1 MRKAAVMIG
10 FGAFFLTMALLMRFY
25 AYPKLAVIPSDQ
37 NTQQTVTDD
46 HASYFDA
53 DTVKPGS
60 GKIITKA
67 TVVANK
73 EMTKKAS
80 KELGRDVIVIDQWQ
94 TTDNVNDKGQTA
106 PPPMDASTQQYAVD
120 KSSGEAVKWSGNM
133 LDGKPTNYEGQT
145 IKFPFQVDKNKT
157 YRYWDSTLGKAFP
170 MKYAGSEDIKGLKTY
185 KFTQTIPKTKFTT
198 MDVPGEVFGLPK
210 GSKLADRYY
219 TNDRTVWVEPETGV
233 MMKLQEKQ
241 HQTLEVPNAKPVDAM
256 LTTSTM
262 TDETIKKNVDDY
274 KTKSSQLKILRL
286 WAPLLLGLL
295 GLFALLLG
303 LLVSLRAGR
312 ERRAARHE
320 RRDEREVDDVRH
332 DDDSTLVFGDHP
344 QSRGAHSADERGQY

>member
-10 FGAFFLTMALLMRFY
+10 FGAFFLTLALLMRFY

-106 PPPMDASTQQYAVD
+106 PPPMNASTQQYAVD

-157 YRYWDSTLGKAFP
+157 YRYWDSTLGKAVP

-332 DDDSTLVFGDHP
+332 DDDSTLVFGDHSH
-344 QSRGAHSADERGQY
+344 SRGAHSADERGQY

>member
-1 MRKAAVMIG
+1 
-10 FGAFFLTMALLMRFY
+10 
-25 AYPKLAVIPSDQ
+25 
-37 NTQQTVTDD
+37 
-46 HASYFDA
+46 
-53 DTVKPGS
+53 
-60 GKIITKA
+60 
-67 TVVANK
+67 
-73 EMTKKAS
+73 MTKKAS
-80 KELGRDVIVIDQWQ
+80 KELGRDDVLVLDQWQ
-94 TTDNVNDKGQTA
+94 TTDNVNDKGQTT
-106 PPPMDASTQQYAVD
+106 PPPMNASTQQYAID
-120 KSSGEAVKWSGNM
+120 KSSGEALKWSGNT

-157 YRYWDSTLGKAFP
+157 YRYWDSTLGKAVP

-303 LLVSLRAGR
+303 LFVSLRVGR
-312 ERRAARHE
+312 RRRAGRHE
-320 RRDEREVDDVRH
+320 RRDEPVQ
-332 DDDSTLVFGDHP
+332 DSTLVFGDRVGTHDAH
-344 QSRGAHSADERGQY
+344 GAHVIDEYAPVEQQAPYGEQARHDERGRF